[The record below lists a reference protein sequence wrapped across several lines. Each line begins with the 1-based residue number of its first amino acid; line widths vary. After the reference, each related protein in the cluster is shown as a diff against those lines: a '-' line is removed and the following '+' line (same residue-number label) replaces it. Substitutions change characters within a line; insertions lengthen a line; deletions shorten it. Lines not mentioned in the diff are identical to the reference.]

1 MTDHS
6 GKSGLAKRRIETLHV
21 PLCANGLLLMLAA
34 LLSACATTSTPPA
47 PVEDRT
53 EVEREIREP
62 AEDESEGVQVFP
74 LQNPAVKTLLAEA
87 GEAEQTGDYEEA
99 SVLLERAL
107 RIQPHDPE
115 LLQQMAEVQ
124 VRKRDYQQALNF
136 AVRSYDAGPRV
147 GEICARNWRTIGLAR
162 EHLGDANG
170 AREAEDR
177 VGQCMKTRPKRY

>member
-6 GKSGLAKRRIETLHV
+6 GKSGLAKRTDKHSASLLSLGLTL
-21 PLCANGLLLMLAA
+21 ALAL
-34 LLSACATTSTPPA
+34 LLSACASAPTPPA

-62 AEDESEGVQVFP
+62 AEDDSEGVQVFP
-74 LQNPAVKTLLAEA
+74 LQNPAVKTLLAQA
-87 GEAEQTGDYEEA
+87 GEAETSGNYDEA

-162 EHLGDANG
+162 EHLGDADG
-170 AREAEDR
+170 AREAESR
-177 VGQCMKTRPKRY
+177 VGQCMNTRPQRY